1 MRLPIPAAA
10 TAVLAGVAYGLV
22 SRLAFG
28 GEALGDGVA
37 GYGAM
42 TLAFVVGVPL
52 AVGFLTVALAPQG
65 GERMRTSAALASASC
80 IACLAFVLA
89 AGMEGFIC
97 VILIAPVFLLFAA
110 VGGLLGGGMRRMV
123 RSRRTY
129 ASAVATVL
137 LLPYAAAPLEGR
149 LPLPDTRRTVDTR
162 VVIRA
167 DAQTVWRN
175 VVRPTGIRPEENQ
188 ARLAHRIGFP
198 RPVTATLSREGPG
211 GSRYAIFERGV
222 MLRET
227 VTEWVPGRRMAFRV
241 DPANIPARALDEHVT
256 VGGPFFDV
264 IDGSYEIVPL
274 DEDRVELRLV
284 TTHRLSTHFNP
295 YAGFWTD
302 LLMRQIQENLLH
314 VVRTRSEAGR

>member
-1 MRLPIPAAA
+1 MRLPIPAV
-10 TAVLAGVAYGLV
+10 AVAVSCGVAYGVV
-22 SRLAFG
+22 SRLWFEG
-28 GEALGDGVA
+28 GLLA

-42 TLAFVVGVPL
+42 TFAFVVLVPMAVGYL
-52 AVGFLTVALAPQG
+52 AVAFTP
-65 GERMRTSAALASASC
+65 GEARRMRKAVLLPAVTAV
-80 IACLAFVLA
+80 ACLAFVLA
-89 AGMEGFIC
+89 GGLEGTIC

-110 VGGLLGGGMRRMV
+110 AGGLMAEAMRRQ
-123 RSRRTY
+123 SRRMY
-129 ASAVATVL
+129 ASGLATML

-149 LPLPDTRRTVDTR
+149 LPLPDARRTVVAR
-162 VVIRA
+162 VIIHA
-167 DAQTVWRN
+167 DAATVWGN

-188 ARLAHRIGFP
+188 TRLAHRIGFP
-198 RPVTATLSREGPG
+198 HPVSATLSTEGLG

-227 VTEWVPGRRMAFRV
+227 VTEWVPGRRMAFTI
-241 DPANIPARALDEHVT
+241 DPANIPAKALDEHVT

-274 DEDRVELRLV
+274 DAGRVELRLT
-284 TTHRLSTHFNP
+284 TTHRLSTHFNL